1 MSPCNELRDL
11 CEQKA
16 PSVGYLVPDKKDT
29 PPVSSVKCSLMMVAS
44 ICTQD
49 SVEFS
54 PAVAAVVSAPN
65 SELWELQ
72 RRRTKLRG
80 AVNSVEHGKQCCYSA
95 LNQIFYCSSGGAV
108 ARRKYPST

>member
-1 MSPCNELRDL
+1 MSPCKELREL

-16 PSVGYLVPDKKDT
+16 PSVCYLVPDKKDT

-72 RRRTKLRG
+72 WRRTKLRG
-80 AVNSVEHGKQCCYSA
+80 VVNSVEHCKQYCYSA
-95 LNQIFYCSSGGAV
+95 LNQIFY
-108 ARRKYPST
+108 